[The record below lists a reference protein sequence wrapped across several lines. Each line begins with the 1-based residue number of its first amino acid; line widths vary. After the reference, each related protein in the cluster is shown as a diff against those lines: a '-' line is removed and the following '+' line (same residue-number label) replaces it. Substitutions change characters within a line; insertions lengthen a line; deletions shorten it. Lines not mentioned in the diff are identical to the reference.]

1 VRRLSISLATASI
14 LVLSLA
20 GTALAWAAP
29 NLTALCAEDENTY
42 AWRVTFSQDEPNFV
56 MELLWDS
63 STTPFDTINFG
74 ADAHL
79 SGPHDF
85 TTPRGGT
92 VLKIRFQ
99 SDTGAKDTATANA
112 ELCNPPSEPQSEP
125 PSEPQSEPPSEPQSE
140 PPSEPQSEPQS
151 EPASEP
157 EGSVGGGTGTPN
169 ASIPDT
175 AAAPATG
182 TAVGTL
188 LFGVLLL
195 ASLGSL
201 AYANARAGRR

>member
-1 VRRLSISLATASI
+1 MI
-14 LVLSLA
+14 LILGLA
-20 GTALAWAAP
+20 GTALAWASP
-29 NLTALCAEDENTY
+29 NLSALCAEDENTY
-42 AWRVTFSQDEPNFV
+42 AWRVTFPQDEPNFE

-63 STTPFDTINFG
+63 STTPFDTIDFG

-79 SGPHDF
+79 NGPHDF

-92 VLKIRFQ
+92 VLKIRYAD
-99 SDTGAKDTATANA
+99 DTGAKDTATANA
-112 ELCNPPSEPQSEP
+112 ELCEP
-125 PSEPQSEPPSEPQSE
+125 PASIPEESIPEQSIPEQSIPEQSIPEQSIPQE
-140 PPSEPQSEPQS
+140 
-151 EPASEP
+151 SEP
-157 EGSVGGGTGTPN
+157 EGSVAGGTGTPN

-195 ASLGSL
+195 LSLGSL
-201 AYANARAGRR
+201 AYANVRAGRR

>member
-1 VRRLSISLATASI
+1 VRRLSIALSSALI
-14 LVLSLA
+14 LVLSIA
-20 GTALAWAAP
+20 GTALAWASP
-29 NLTALCAEDENTY
+29 SLEALCAEDENTY
-42 AWRVTFSQDEPNFV
+42 SWRVTFPQDEPNFE

-63 STTPFDTINFG
+63 NTTPFDTIDFG

-92 VLKIRFQ
+92 VLKIRFAD
-99 SDTGAKDTATANA
+99 DTGAKDTATANA
-112 ELCNPPSEPQSEP
+112 ELCTPPSEPE
-125 PSEPQSEPPSEPQSE
+125 E
-140 PPSEPQSEPQS
+140 
-151 EPASEP
+151 SEP
-157 EGSVGGGTGTPN
+157 EGSVGGGTGTPV

-195 ASLGSL
+195 LSLGSL
-201 AYANARAGRR
+201 AYANVRAGRR

>member
-1 VRRLSISLATASI
+1 MRRLSIASSSAMI
-14 LVLSLA
+14 LILGLA
-20 GTALAWAAP
+20 GTALAWASP
-29 NLTALCAEDENTY
+29 NLSALCAEDENTY
-42 AWRVTFSQDEPNFV
+42 AWRVTFPQDEPNFE

-63 STTPFDTINFG
+63 STTPFDTIDFG

-79 SGPHDF
+79 NGPHDF

-92 VLKIRFQ
+92 VLKIRYAD
-99 SDTGAKDTATANA
+99 DTGAKDTATANA
-112 ELCNPPSEPQSEP
+112 ELCEP
-125 PSEPQSEPPSEPQSE
+125 PASIPEESIHEQSIPEQSIPEQSIPQE
-140 PPSEPQSEPQS
+140 
-151 EPASEP
+151 SEP
-157 EGSVGGGTGTPN
+157 EGSVAGGTGTPN

-195 ASLGSL
+195 LSLGSL
-201 AYANARAGRR
+201 AYANVRAGRR